1 MKLQVGDVILTG
13 TPKGVGAIQAGDIVV
28 GGLEN
33 NSGQQIADIKF
44 NVVQREG
51 GFVNEAKA

>member
-13 TPKGVGAIQAGDIVV
+13 TPKGVGAIKAGDIIT

-33 NSGQQIADIKF
+33 NQGQQIADIKF

>member
-13 TPKGVGAIQAGDIVV
+13 TPKGVGAIKAGDIIT

-33 NSGQQIADIKF
+33 NQGQQIAGIKF

>member
-13 TPKGVGAIQAGDIVV
+13 TPKGVGAIKAGDIIT

-33 NSGQQIADIKF
+33 NQGQQIADIKF

-51 GFVNEAKA
+51 GFVNEAKG